1 MWEVEK
7 KDSRNQFFRA
17 VLKILGL
24 TKQRKSFNIWA
35 MGKKNIP
42 RHLLPEGYAEFLLDL
57 KQRIKE
63 SQLKAAISA
72 NTELILL
79 YWDIGKEILERQ
91 DKEGWGAKIIE
102 RLSTDLKEEFP
113 AMKGF
118 SPRNLKYMRAFAQN
132 YPKREFVQEV
142 LAQITWYHNIAV
154 FEKIKEPAEREWY
167 IHKIVEHGWSRNILV
182 HQIESGLY
190 HRQGKGISN
199 FSRTLPSPQS
209 DLARQTL
216 KDPYLFD
223 FLMLESDAEEREIER
238 QLTYHIT
245 KFLLELGAGFAFI
258 GQQYPLE
265 VSGSDYYI
273 DLLFYHLKLRCYV
286 VIELKGGKFKPEYAG
301 KLNFYLSAVD
311 DLIKGDMD
319 NPSIGIILCK
329 TKDKV
334 LAEYS
339 LRDIN
344 KPIGVSD
351 YLLTHAV
358 PEKLK
363 SSLPSIEELE
373 SELSRYLDKNPSKS
387 IE

>member
-1 MWEVEK
+1 MEK
-7 KDSRNQFFRA
+7 KI
-17 VLKILGL
+17 IL
-24 TKQRKSFNIWA
+24 
-35 MGKKNIP
+35 

-72 NTELILL
+72 NRELILL

-102 RLSTDLKEEFP
+102 RLSTDLKQEFP
-113 AMKGF
+113 GMKGF
-118 SPRNLKYMRAFAQN
+118 SPRNLKYMRAFAEN
-132 YPKREFVQEV
+132 YPERKFVQEV

-167 IHKIVEHGWSRNILV
+167 IHKIVEHGWSRDILV
-182 HQIESGLY
+182 HQIESDLH

-258 GQQYPLE
+258 GQQYPIE
-265 VSGSDYYI
+265 VSGNDYYL

-311 DLIKGDMD
+311 DLIKDEMD

-358 PEKLK
+358 PEELK

-373 SELSRYLDKNPSKS
+373 TELSLYLDKKPSKS
-387 IE
+387 VK

>member
-1 MWEVEK
+1 
-7 KDSRNQFFRA
+7 
-17 VLKILGL
+17 
-24 TKQRKSFNIWA
+24 
-35 MGKKNIP
+35 MGKKSIP

-57 KQRIKE
+57 KRRIKE

-91 DKEGWGAKIIE
+91 DKEGWGAKIID
-102 RLSTDLKEEFP
+102 RLSTDLKQEFP
-113 AMKGF
+113 RMKGF

-132 YPKREFVQEV
+132 YPEREFVQEV
-142 LAQITWYHNIAV
+142 FAQITWYHNIAV

-258 GQQYPLE
+258 GQQYPIE
-265 VSGSDYYI
+265 VSGNDYYI

-311 DLIKGDMD
+311 DLVKDEKD

-351 YLLTHAV
+351 YQLTHAV
-358 PEKLK
+358 PEELK
-363 SSLPSIEELE
+363 SSLPSVEELE
-373 SELSRYLDKNPSKS
+373 SELAQYLDKKPSKNAK
-387 IE
+387 